1 MSSMLYAVVPMA
13 LVGGNTRSAI
23 AGLADNSVRN
33 ARRSGEQLTIQTRVN
48 LIRRNGRALL
58 VTVMV
63 SLGLLVPATVHAQTD
78 QCVGSWGVGIG
89 GLAVGGQGT
98 WQSSSYVVANHLIG
112 YNSADPQS
120 GLNALTQAID
130 RHRDVCPG
138 DHITVLGHSEGAGIV
153 HAWVTAHN
161 GYGNANAVLLADP
174 KMWSYGGAGMSRELW
189 FMGYPIAGNDDWFG
203 DIPTLTICNW
213 NDHVCRA
220 DSDWFGY
227 LTGAHTAYD
236 ANVFHYGDWDN
247 GVTYR

>member
-1 MSSMLYAVVPMA
+1 MLHAAVPMV
-13 LVGGNTRSAI
+13 LVDGSIRSVI
-23 AGLADNSVRN
+23 AGLEDNSVRN
-33 ARRSGEQLTIQTRVN
+33 ARRSGGQLTIQTRAN

-89 GLAVGGQGT
+89 GLAIGGQGT
-98 WQSSSYVVANHLIG
+98 WQSSSYVTANHLIG
-112 YNSADPQS
+112 YNSADPQA
-120 GLNALTQAID
+120 GLNAL
-130 RHRDVCPG
+130 
-138 DHITVLGHSEGAGIV
+138 
-153 HAWVTAHN
+153 AWVTAHN
-161 GYGNANAVLLADP
+161 GYGNVNAVLLADP

-247 GVTYR
+247 GVIYR